1 MFGETIGCATDET
14 IGCAADEQVR
24 LLQEQR
30 AMARVSEAW
39 KVSGP
44 SLFTGSAGAG
54 DCP

>member
-39 KVSGP
+39 KVFCALPVYGIRRC
-44 SLFTGSAGAG
+44 G
-54 DCP
+54 